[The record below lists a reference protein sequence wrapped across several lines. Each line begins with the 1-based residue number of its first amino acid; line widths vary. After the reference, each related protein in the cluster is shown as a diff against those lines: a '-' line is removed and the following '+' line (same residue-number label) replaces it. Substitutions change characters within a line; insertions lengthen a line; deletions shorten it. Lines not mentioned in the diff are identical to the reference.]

1 MKYADNAWLF
11 FAVSIPLTLFTI
23 MVWYSWANHMLLYQA
38 LVVQQKKSREK
49 MKGRLKD
56 FTIFKKAVD
65 LPR

>member
-23 MVWYSWANHMLLYQA
+23 MVWYSWANSRALYQA
-38 LVVQQKKSREK
+38 LVSKQEERKEKIRE
-49 MKGRLKD
+49 RVKD
-56 FTIFKKAVD
+56 FAFFRKTPK